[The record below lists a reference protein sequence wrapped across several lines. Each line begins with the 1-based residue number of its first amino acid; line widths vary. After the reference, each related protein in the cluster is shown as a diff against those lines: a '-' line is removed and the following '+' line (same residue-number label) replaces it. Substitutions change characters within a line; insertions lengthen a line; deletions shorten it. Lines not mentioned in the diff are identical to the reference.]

1 MNMKRKWWIVV
12 GVAVLTV
19 ALALA
24 GYQYVAAQKAAVQ
37 EPVGET
43 AVVRRDTLEVVVEAT
58 GTLSPRAQVLVSFSS
73 GGRVAEVF
81 VAEGQRVEEGQALVQ
96 LETDELALQVAQA
109 EAVLAAAEAQ
119 LAQVLAPPRPEEV
132 ALVEANRRAMEAQAA
147 VASANQD
154 LLVAGAS
161 SAQIAATEAQ
171 IASATAQQKSA
182 FDRHER
188 TMECFTVKL
197 PGGARLP
204 DGTILKESIERTV
217 CPALGAPEE
226 QARYALAAADASLV
240 AARSQ
245 LDDLLA
251 GADPEQVRAAQAQV
265 RTATA
270 QWHAAQAE
278 LELLLAGATP
288 EQVQTLQAS
297 VDDARVALEQA
308 QLRLEKATLVA
319 PTAGTVS
326 YLGVQPGEIANANI
340 PIVALSDLATLEVDV
355 SLDEADVTGVIV
367 GQEAQLSLDAFP
379 GVGLMGE
386 VVDIAPAADVASGV
400 VLYPV
405 TIRLLA
411 ADPATDHAARLGQVA
426 GQDLEPTV
434 PVRAGMTTEVR
445 IVTASREEA
454 LIVPLRAVETEG
466 ERAFVQRLAGGGF
479 ERVEVTLGLMTT
491 TEVEITR
498 GLTEGD
504 VISVVPGPIQD
515 PTSAL
520 PGPFDAMRGN

>member
-1 MNMKRKWWIVV
+1 MKRKWWIVV
-12 GVAVLTV
+12 GMVVLIT

-24 GYQYVAAQKAAVQ
+24 GYQYITAQRAAAQAP
-37 EPVGET
+37 EGET
-43 AVVRRDTLEVVVEAT
+43 TVVRRGTLEVLVEAT
-58 GTLSPRAQVLVSFSS
+58 GSLAPRAQVLLSFSS

-81 VAEGQRVEEGQALVQ
+81 VAEGQRVEEGQDLVR
-96 LETDELALQVAQA
+96 LETDDLELQVAQA

-119 LAQVLAPPRPEEV
+119 LAQVLAPPQPEEIV
-132 ALVEANRRAMEAQAA
+132 LVEANLRAMEAQAA
-147 VASANQD
+147 VASANQN

-161 SAQIAATEAQ
+161 AAQIAAVEAQ

-182 FDRHER
+182 FDMHER

-204 DGTILKESIERTV
+204 DGTVLSKGIEKKI

-226 QARYALAAADASLV
+226 QARYALAAADASLA

-251 GADPEQVRAAQAQV
+251 GADPEQVRAAQANV

-270 QWHAAQAE
+270 QWHAAQAQ
-278 LELLLAGATP
+278 LALLLAGATP
-288 EQVQTLQAS
+288 EQVQTLQSS

-308 QLRLEKATLVA
+308 QLRLEKATL
-319 PTAGTVS
+319 TASTTGTVS
-326 YLGVQPGEIANANI
+326 YLGVQPGEIVNTNI
-340 PIVALSDLATLEVDV
+340 PIIALSDLTALDVDV

-379 GVGLMGE
+379 GVELAGE

-405 TIRLLA
+405 TIRLV
-411 ADPATDHAARLGQVA
+411 ATDLATGPSVGSGQA
-426 GQDLEPTV
+426 LEQTV

-445 IVTASREEA
+445 IVTSSHEET
-454 LIVPLRAVETEG
+454 LIVPLRAIETG
-466 ERAFVQRLAGGGF
+466 GGLAFVQRLADGGF
-479 ERVEVTLGLMTT
+479 EHVEVTLGLMTA
-491 TEVEITR
+491 TEVEITG
-498 GLTEGD
+498 GLAEGD

-515 PTSAL
+515 STSGL
-520 PGPFDAMRGN
+520 PGPFDAMRGD